1 MSRSR
6 GGRLDGGGDA
16 LVAAATTD
24 VAAHRAVDLFLRRIP
39 AGRKQRGGLH
49 DLADLAISALR
60 HIEGAPRFLHRVI
73 ALRIEPLDRGHR
85 ASRDV
90 ADGGDAGTRRR
101 AVDMD
106 GAGAAQGYATPV
118 FCSGQTQFVP
128 QIPEQWHRWIA
139 IIGLLLAVDAQLDH
153 GCSSRLNAGR
163 YFSVICCG
171 KNNPEP
177 QFFCDRSPCL
187 THLESALST

>member
-49 DLADLAISALR
+49 DLAGLAIPALR

-73 ALRIEPLDRGHR
+73 ALRIEPLDRRHR
-85 ASRDV
+85 SPANILHGR
-90 ADGGDAGTRRR
+90 DAGARGFT
-101 AVDMD
+101 VDMNS
-106 GAGAAQGYATPV
+106 ASAAQGDTATV
-118 FCSGQTQFVP
+118 FCSREAELVS

-153 GCSSRLNAGR
+153 GCSSRLNVG
-163 YFSVICCG
+163 
-171 KNNPEP
+171 
-177 QFFCDRSPCL
+177 
-187 THLESALST
+187 T